1 MLLRKIFKS
10 KSKKKKSTMLE
21 ALVVTRDLVLK
32 DQNFH
37 DAFVASAE
45 SILKE
50 NPEEK
55 DTHKLATM
63 IVDRIFGKNQ

>member
-1 MLLRKIFKS
+1 MLLRKIFGRKT
-10 KSKKKKSTMLE
+10 KRKPTMLE

-32 DQNFH
+32 DRDFH